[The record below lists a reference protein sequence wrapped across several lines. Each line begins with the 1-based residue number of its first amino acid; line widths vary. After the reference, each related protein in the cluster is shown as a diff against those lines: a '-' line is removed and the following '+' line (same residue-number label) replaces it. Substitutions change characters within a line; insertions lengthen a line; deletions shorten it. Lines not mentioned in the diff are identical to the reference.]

1 MSGIKLKMKL
11 IGIDYGRRRI
21 GCAITDDT
29 GTHIR
34 GLTTIDRKKKSQ
46 PLLPLLEII
55 TRERPGGIVVGL
67 PLDCDEGETRMSTEV
82 RAFAEG
88 LRNRAALPVYYIDE
102 SMSSKEATSLLRF
115 RKKKD
120 RRSKEAVDR
129 IAACI
134 ILKNFIR
141 ENSPDAPLPFP
152 IEEGV

>member
-1 MSGIKLKMKL
+1 MKL

-34 GLTTIDRKKKSQ
+34 GLTTIDRKKHPQ
-46 PLLPLLEII
+46 TFLPLLAII
-55 TRERPGGIVVGL
+55 ACEQPEAIVVGL
-67 PLDCDEGETRMSTEV
+67 PLDNDDGETRMSAEV

-88 LRNRAALPVYYIDE
+88 LRKKAALPLYYIDE
-102 SMSSKEATSLLRF
+102 SMSSREAASLLRF
-115 RKKKD
+115 RRKKD

-134 ILKNFIR
+134 ILENFLK
-141 ENSPDAPLPFP
+141 ENGPSEDGSLPAQK
-152 IEEGV
+152 VN